1 MKQNEI
7 QLVERHIIKPSDKR
21 FTKIKDFCHLS
32 KNLYNYAN
40 YILRQE
46 FIANKSIPK
55 EYDLSKTLA
64 SSNQVDYRALPAQSA
79 QQTIK
84 LLYKNYKSF
93 FSALKSYKKDKSKF
107 TSKPKLPKYKSK
119 NGVSIAVLTNQQI
132 SIKKGEKNNK
142 IKFPSKTNL
151 KSLITKIDLAVSTIK
166 QVRFI
171 PKSTCFIVEIVYE
184 KELIAKDSF
193 DKNSFIS
200 LDLGLNNFVTAI
212 DTKSNKPFI
221 INGKGIK
228 SVNQFYNKLKAN
240 YQAKAKSS
248 NNRYFTKRLNS
259 LAFKRECKINDFM
272 HKVSDLI
279 IKHCLEYKIANIIVG
294 KNKEWK
300 QEINLGKKTNLNF
313 TSIPYQAFIEKLSYK
328 SALNNINFTLTE
340 ESYTSKCDHLADE
353 EMKHQENYLGN
364 RVKRGLFKSSTNK
377 TLNADINGAIGIA
390 RKVFPNAV
398 QTLRDSGTAFVP
410 VKISINF

>member
-1 MKQNEI
+1 MKQNKV
-7 QLVERHIIKPSDKR
+7 QLVERHIIRPSDKR
-21 FTKIKDFCHLS
+21 FAKIKDFCHLS

-40 YILRQE
+40 FILRQE

-64 SSNQVDYRALPAQSA
+64 NDNQIDYRALPAQTA

-93 FSALKSYKKDKSKF
+93 FNALKSYKKDKSNF
-107 TSKPKLPKYKSK
+107 ASNPKLPKYKSK

-132 SIKKGEKNNK
+132 SIKKGAKNNK

-151 KSLITKIDLAVSTIK
+151 KSLITKIDLSVSTIK

-171 PKSTCFIVEIVYE
+171 PKTTCFIVEVVYE
-184 KELIAKDSF
+184 KELLTKNSF
-193 DKNSFIS
+193 DTNSFIS

-240 YQAKAKSS
+240 YQAKAKNS

-272 HKVSDLI
+272 HKASDLI
-279 IKHCLEYKIANIIVG
+279 IKHCLNHKISNIVIG
-294 KNKEWK
+294 RNKEWK
-300 QEINLGKKTNLNF
+300 QEINLSKKTNLNF
-313 TSIPYQAFIEKLSYK
+313 TSIPYQSFIDKLSYK

-353 EMKHQENYLGN
+353 ERKHQENYLGK
-364 RVKRGLFKSSTNK
+364 RVRRGLFKSSTNK

-390 RKVFPNAV
+390 RKVFSNAV